1 MEQSSKRFGQ
11 QLRCC
16 ALGKTFCTTE
26 EMRGVLQLVCKMDW
40 VLDSYRNFTPPRFN
54 KTTIEKFSLFV
65 TKKGIGGKQK
75 GMQVT
80 F

>member
-1 MEQSSKRFGQ
+1 
-11 QLRCC
+11 
-16 ALGKTFCTTE
+16 
-26 EMRGVLQLVCKMDW
+26 MRGVLQLVCKMDW

>member
-1 MEQSSKRFGQ
+1 
-11 QLRCC
+11 
-16 ALGKTFCTTE
+16 
-26 EMRGVLQLVCKMDW
+26 MRGVLQLVCKMDW
-40 VLDSYRNFTPPRFN
+40 VLDSYWNFTPPRFN